1 MSNEVKERSALTSA
15 PPEPAPISERDREVD
30 RDLKELVV
38 EKKGSRSA
46 SEDPQLVPLFAPDVA
61 KDFRSRWIAVQ
72 SSFVDDPRAAVKQ
85 GDDLVAQVMKTLTET
100 FSKERADLEGQLGQ
114 TDKASTETLRV
125 ALRRYRSFFERLLS
139 LSRGSDLSR
148 GCVTLC
154 CRP

>member
-15 PPEPAPISERDREVD
+15 PPEPAPSSERDREVD
-30 RDLKELVV
+30 PDPNELPVA
-38 EKKGSRSA
+38 KKASRVTD
-46 SEDPQLVPLFAPDVA
+46 EDPQLVPLFAPDVA

-100 FSKERADLEGQLGQ
+100 FSKERAELEGQLGQ

-139 LSRGSDLSR
+139 L
-148 GCVTLC
+148 
-154 CRP
+154 